1 MMWTWLFLTPVY
13 PGSRTN
19 CEKGICNQQPKS
31 YTWILTPVIITPA
44 GKKKWKYRFNPHR
57 DSTIFHQSDLALDKR
72 VKLNQ
77 GGQKM
82 LSHIELRWLMRQDY
96 SRSFESHHCILC
108 LVFFKKREREKKRKK
123 VGVEEG
129 TLDTHNV
136 QSKLSDPILF
146 CRTIFYGVEGF
157 ISFVYGICEIS
168 SKAIGLWI
176 SNSKLPKRIR
186 TTTKAY

>member
-19 CEKGICNQQPKS
+19 CEKGIYNQQPKS

-44 GKKKWKYRFNPHR
+44 GKKKWKYRFNPHW

-108 LVFFKKREREKKRKK
+108 LVFFKKREREKKGKKLGLKK
-123 VGVEEG
+123 VPWTHIMYNQNSLIPYCSVEQFSMVLKG
-129 TLDTHNV
+129 
-136 QSKLSDPILF
+136 SSPLSM
-146 CRTIFYGVEGF
+146 E
-157 ISFVYGICEIS
+157 FV
-168 SKAIGLWI
+168 KFPL
-176 SNSKLPKRIR
+176 KP
-186 TTTKAY
+186 